1 MFRSIIHTPDPKIGA
16 IPELLSEGIRKANQI
31 LDDSLPTDSTEVEAE
46 WRYECTDEQGV
57 YVRLMLFITHRD
69 KKVGIVEYPLDA
81 DVFASDFQLRKGL
94 AHPIYVVSQTLTYL
108 PKFDNGRQRKDLL
121 HQLAAGAV

>member
-16 IPELLSEGIRKANQI
+16 IPETLREGIAKANIMLQEG
-31 LDDSLPTDSTEVEAE
+31 LPIDSTEVLAE
-46 WRYECTDEQGV
+46 WRYESTDEQGI

-81 DVFASDFQLRKGL
+81 DVFSTEYQLRNGL
-94 AHPIYVVSQTLTYL
+94 ATPIFLVSRTLL
-108 PKFDNGRQRKDLL
+108 HLLKFDNGRQRKDLL
-121 HQLAAGAV
+121 NQLAVGAV